1 MKRHFVI
8 FCLLIISLKLQ
19 SQNLGTISGKIFSN
33 ETGLILEGATIQIEN
48 SNFFSITDENGYF
61 QINNVPTS
69 SYNITASFVGYKS
82 LTLYNVI
89 IKSVGNQ
96 SLQFSLD
103 QSTEILDEVVV
114 IQSPFKTSLE
124 TPLSTQTFSAIEIE
138 TYPGGNN
145 DITRVI
151 QSLPGISPSVG
162 GFRNDIIIRGGG
174 PNETVYYLD
183 GIEIPN
189 INHFSTQGSSGG
201 PVGLINVSFIKDV
214 TLSTSSFGAEY
225 DNALSGVLSFEQK
238 EANIERISGNFRIG
252 SSEAGLTFEGPI
264 NIFNNKETS
273 FIFSVRRSYLQF
285 IFKAFGFSFLPDY
298 WDYQMKI
305 KHKIDDYNYLNF
317 IGIGSI
323 DELTVNE
330 SNEFNFENESTIEQ
344 IPIINQRSRTFGLS
358 WKRIFKNKSGFFNLS
373 ISNNMLENNFER
385 FQNNLSR
392 VDPTFINISNEEE
405 TKIRFISTKNLKKF
419 KFSYGGNFQLSDY
432 INKYEY
438 NYYNIYY
445 NTKINFI
452 KYGLFIKGSGLF
464 LDDKLGISLGFRVD
478 QDNFTLNND
487 FFENFSPRL
496 ALSFIIS
503 EDNKWKLNFS
513 SGRYFKI
520 PTYTSL
526 GFKNLNNIF
535 LNKTSKYTMSDHIV
549 GGIEFNWSES
559 SRLTLELFNKKYT
572 NYPVSVLD
580 GVSLANKGGDFEV
593 LGNEEILTIG
603 KGKSYGL
610 EFLYQ
615 QKLKNNFYGILSY
628 TLFYSKFSGLD
639 KVYFPSV
646 WDNRHIL
653 SFTGG
658 YKLKKNWELSSKI
671 RYTGKTPYAPVD
683 IFSSVKSYPEII
695 FDYSKLGNYYL
706 TEFTKLDIRID
717 KRWNFKSTS
726 MNFYIDIEN
735 LLMNEIPIPPEY
747 GLERDQN
754 QNIVNPRN
762 LIEVISDNRNSIIPS
777 IGFVFDF

>member
-559 SRLTLELFNKKYT
+559 SRLTLELFNKKYN
-572 NYPVSVLD
+572 NYAVSVLD

>member
-114 IQSPFKTSLE
+114 VQSPFKTSLE

-559 SRLTLELFNKKYT
+559 SRLTLELFNKKYN

-580 GVSLANKGGDFEV
+580 GVSLANKGGAFEF
-593 LGNEEILTIG
+593 LGNEDILTIG

>member
-114 IQSPFKTSLE
+114 VQSPFKTSLE

-535 LNKTSKYTMSDHIV
+535 LNKTSKYTISDHIV

-559 SRLTLELFNKKYT
+559 SRLTLELFNKKYN

>member
-1 MKRHFVI
+1 MSRQLVFV
-8 FCLLIISLKLQ
+8 LLLFNINVFA
-19 SQNLGTISGKIFSN
+19 QNQGDLSGRVIDG
-33 ETGLILEGATIQIEN
+33 ETGFGLEGAAIQIEN
-48 SNFFSITDENGYF
+48 SDFYSVTDQNGYF
-61 QINNVPTS
+61 QIVDIPTS
-69 SYNITASFVGYKS
+69 SYNITASFIGFKS
-82 LTLYNVI
+82 LTKFNII
-89 IKSVGNQ
+89 IKSAGNQ
-96 SLQFSLD
+96 SLEYILNPSY
-103 QSTEILDEVVV
+103 EILDEIVLKE
-114 IQSPFKTSLE
+114 SPFKTSLE
-124 TPLSTQTFSAIEIE
+124 TPLSTQTFSAVEIE

-238 EANIERISGNFRIG
+238 DANTDKISGNFRIG

-264 NIFNNKETS
+264 NISKNKETS

-305 KHKIDDYNYLNF
+305 KHKIDDFNYLNF
-317 IGIGSI
+317 IGIGSV
-323 DELTVNE
+323 DKLTVNE
-330 SNEFNFENESTIEQ
+330 SDEFNFENESQIEQ
-344 IPIINQRSRTFGLS
+344 IPIINQKSRTFGVS
-358 WKRIFKNKSGFFNLS
+358 WKRIYKNKSGFFNLS
-373 ISNNMLENNFER
+373 ISNNNLKNNFER
-385 FQNNLSR
+385 FQNNLSKTN
-392 VDPTFINISNEEE
+392 PSFSNLSNEEE
-405 TKIRFISTKNLKKF
+405 TKIRFISNYNTSNF

-432 INKYEY
+432 LNTTQYD
-438 NYYNIYY
+438 YYNINY
-445 NTKINFI
+445 NSKIDFI
-452 KYGLFIKGSGLF
+452 KYGVFVKSSKTF
-464 LDDKLGISLGFRVD
+464 FDDKLGMSFGVRVD
-478 QDNFTLNND
+478 QDNFTEENN
-487 FFENFSPRL
+487 FFENISPRL
-496 ALSFIIS
+496 ALSIIIS
-503 EDNKWKLNFS
+503 ENNKWKFNLA

-520 PTYTSL
+520 PTYTTL
-526 GFKNLNNIF
+526 GFKNLNDIF
-535 LNKTSKYTMSDHIV
+535 LNKNSKYTRSDHLV
-549 GGIEFNWSES
+549 GGLEYNWTES
-559 SRLTLELFNKKYT
+559 SRLTFEAFYKKYK
-572 NYPVSVLD
+572 NYPVSKID
-580 GVSLANKGGDFEV
+580 RVSLANKGADFEV

-628 TLFYSKFSGLD
+628 TFFYSKFSGLND
-639 KVYFPSV
+639 RYIPSV

-658 YKLKKNWELSSKI
+658 YKLKKNWELSAKI
-671 RYTGKTPYAPVD
+671 RFTGKTPYPPVD
-683 IFSSVKSYPEII
+683 LESSNQSYPEII
-695 FDYSKLGNYYL
+695 FDYSQLGNYYL
-706 TEFTKLDIRID
+706 NDFTKLDLRID

-735 LLMNEIPIPPEY
+735 LLMDEIPVPPEY
-747 GLERDQN
+747 GLQRDDN
-754 QNIVNPRN
+754 LNIVNPRN
-762 LIEVISDNRNSIIPS
+762 LIEIISDNRSSLIPS

>member
-19 SQNLGTISGKIFSN
+19 SQNLGNISGKIFSN

-103 QSTEILDEVVV
+103 QSTEILDEVV
-114 IQSPFKTSLE
+114 IFQSPFKTSLE

-305 KHKIDDYNYLNF
+305 KHKIDDFNYLNF

-419 KFSYGGNFQLSDY
+419 KFSYGGNLQLSDY

-438 NYYNIYY
+438 DYYNIYY

-535 LNKTSKYTMSDHIV
+535 LNKTSKYTRSDHIV

-559 SRLTLELFNKKYT
+559 SRLTLELFNKKYN